1 MLKHITRSKLI
12 VIWFSAVAL
21 VVVSLIAFG
30 VAVTMGT
37 GALLLA
43 MCLVPPLLVVMLW
56 PSGGSP
62 TIAEVLHDGQGR
74 G

>member
-1 MLKHITRSKLI
+1 MFKHMTRSKLI
-12 VIWFSAVAL
+12 AIWFSAVTL
-21 VVVSLIAFG
+21 VVVAAIAFG

-56 PSGGSP
+56 PAAGSP
-62 TIAEVLHDGQGR
+62 TISDVLHDVQGR
-74 G
+74 R